1 MQFFLALFIFNI
13 MVEYKS
19 SDLDRTFTALSH
31 EVRRSMLARLQQ
43 SELRVTELAEPFDMS
58 LNAVSKHIRLLE
70 AANLVTRRVE
80 GRDHWI
86 SVNPEP
92 MAQASAWI
100 EAQAKFWSPRL
111 HKLAKLVERKP

>member
-1 MQFFLALFIFNI
+1 
-13 MVEYKS
+13 
-19 SDLDRTFTALSH
+19 
-31 EVRRSMLARLQQ
+31 MLARLQQ

>member
-1 MQFFLALFIFNI
+1 

-19 SDLDRTFTALSH
+19 DALDRTFNALSH
-31 EVRRSMLARLQQ
+31 QARRAMLARLQQ
-43 SELRVTELAEPFDMS
+43 SEMRVTELAEPFAMS

-70 AANLVTRRVE
+70 EANLVRRRKE
-80 GRDHWI
+80 GREHWI
-86 SVNPEP
+86 SVNPGP

-111 HKLAKLVERKP
+111 QKLAKLV